1 MSKDKSQ
8 NFTEISLV
16 VPELE
21 LFLARNG
28 LFMKCKSGK
37 ILVLVR
43 FYSLKLKAAKIL
55 FTILH

>member
-8 NFTEISLV
+8 NFTEIPLV

-21 LFLARNG
+21 LFLARSGFSRNA
-28 LFMKCKSGK
+28 KSGK
-37 ILVLVR
+37 ILLLAC
-43 FYSLKLKAAKIL
+43 FYSLKLKAAKLL